1 MRADRL
7 LSILL
12 LLQVH
17 RRMTAR
23 ELAERL
29 EVSPRTIQRDM
40 EALSMAGVPVYAE
53 RGARG
58 GWVLPDDYRT
68 DLSGLT
74 GLEIEAL
81 FLTKPARPLADLGY
95 REAAE
100 GALLKLL
107 AALPTMRRREAERAR
122 QRLLVDTSGWRQGED
137 PAPCL
142 PALQDAV
149 WRDRRACIV
158 YRRSDGTTVERVVDP
173 LGLVAKGS
181 LWYLVAAVEGHP
193 RTYRVARV
201 QDVEVTEEPCERPEG
216 FDLAAYWTESTA
228 RFVRELPRYPF
239 TLRAAPEALHRL
251 GASAGYVRAE
261 RIDPP
266 GADGWSTVHLVAD
279 VEEVALGYVL
289 GFGDTVEVLAP
300 QPSVNASSPPP
311 ATWWRSM
318 RGGVGKG
325 DRRRESGGSI
335 GSTAV
340 ARMFLRRGMCP
351 GVNPRADKE
360 KPAEAGW
367 GGTGLTPRHWILPL
381 GPCHGVGSF
390 TPPTPGTGRPCTS
403 R

>member
-300 QPSVNASSPPP
+300 P
-311 ATWWRSM
+311 ALRQRVLTTARNVVAFYEG
-318 RGGVGKG
+318 RGG
-325 DRRRESGGSI
+325 E
-335 GSTAV
+335 
-340 ARMFLRRGMCP
+340 
-351 GVNPRADKE
+351 
-360 KPAEAGW
+360 
-367 GGTGLTPRHWILPL
+367 
-381 GPCHGVGSF
+381 
-390 TPPTPGTGRPCTS
+390 GRS
-403 R
+403 S